1 MRIYLIVLLIFMF
14 VFTSCNSDKMNLGKN
29 NIEKVKEYPSTYRN
43 ENVSDD
49 YFGTTVKD
57 PYRWLEN
64 ENSDSTIDWVNRQ
77 SSFTRSYLDNIPSRD
92 SMRKR
97 LSTLVDYEKFSAP
110 FMKKGK
116 YFMYKNSGLQ
126 NQSILY
132 EVDSKGNN
140 INKVI
145 DPNGFSNDGTKALSG
160 ISFNKEGNYL
170 GYMVS
175 ESGADWKTAYV
186 LDMKTGKLLKDE
198 IKWLKFSG
206 MSWFNDGFFY
216 SRYPNSKDSK
226 LSTENTNHK
235 LYYHKLGTN
244 QNEDKIWF
252 EDSDNPNRNIYASTT
267 DDEKFLILNQVEST
281 TGNSFSFIN
290 LTNETPKEFSIIND
304 FESDFNLIDNI
315 GNNFLILTTR
325 NSPNKRILSIDSD
338 NYEESNWKNLV
349 EEGEDPIKGAKII
362 GDKLFVSYL
371 HNAYSK
377 VKIFDLEGNYLQDF
391 KLPGIGSI
399 SGFSW
404 EKGSDK
410 GFFTFS
416 SFLFPSTIYS
426 FDVKTLEYNIYKKP
440 NIDFNPDGYK
450 TEQVW
455 FTSNDGTKVPMFL
468 TYKNSMKRDKSN
480 PVLLYG
486 YGGFD
491 VSITPSFRASRLLL
505 LENGGILAIANIR
518 GGGEF
523 GEKWHLGGVLDK
535 KQNVFDDFISA
546 AEYLIKEEFTSPSRI
561 AIEGGSN
568 GGLLV
573 GACMLQRPELFGVA
587 FPKVGVL
594 DMLRY
599 HKFTIGWAWATDY
612 GRSDDPE
619 AFPYL
624 IKYSPVHNVKKE
636 NYPAT
641 LVVTADHDDRVVPAH
656 SFKFIAELQKNQQ
669 GNSPVLIRIEKKA
682 GHGAGK
688 PLSKVLDELADMYSF
703 MFYNMGISY

>member
-1 MRIYLIVLLIFMF
+1 MF
-14 VFTSCNSDKMNLGKN
+14 VFTSCNSNKIGLKKN

-49 YFGTTVKD
+49 YFGTVVKD

-64 ENSDSTIDWVNRQ
+64 ENSDSTRDWVNRQ
-77 SSFTRSYLDNIPSRD
+77 RRFTRTYLDKISARD

-97 LSTLVDYEKFSAP
+97 LGTLVNYEKFSAP
-110 FMKKGK
+110 LIKKGK

-140 INKVI
+140 IKVVI
-145 DPNGFSNDGTKALSG
+145 DPNNFSKDGTKALSG
-160 ISFNKEGNYL
+160 ISFNKECNYL

-186 LDMKTGKLLKDE
+186 LDMKTGNLLKDE

-206 MSWFNDGFFY
+206 MSWFKDGFFY
-216 SRYPNSKDSK
+216 SRYPNSKDGK
-226 LSTENTNHK
+226 LSTENTNHR
-235 LYYHKLGTN
+235 LYYHKLGTS

-252 EDSDNPNRNIYASTT
+252 EDADNPNRNIYASTT
-267 DDEKFLILNQVEST
+267 EDEKFLILNQVEST
-281 TGNSFSFIN
+281 TGNSFSFID
-290 LTNETPKEFSIIND
+290 LSKETPREFSIIND

-325 NSPNKRILSIDSD
+325 NSPNRKIILVDSEHS
-338 NYEESNWKNLV
+338 EEINWKTLV
-349 EEGEDPIKGAKII
+349 EEGNDPIKGAKII

-377 VKIFDLEGNYLQDF
+377 VKIFDLKGNYLQDF
-391 KLPGIGSI
+391 KLPGIGSV
-399 SGFSW
+399 SGFNW

-410 GFFTFS
+410 GFFSFS

-426 FDVKTLEYNIYKKP
+426 FDVKTLEYSIYKSP
-440 NIDFNPDGYK
+440 SIDFNPDDYK

-455 FTSNDGTKVPMFL
+455 YTSNDGTRVPMFL
-468 TYKNSMKRDKSN
+468 TYKKGIKRDKSN

-491 VSITPSFRASRLLL
+491 ISITPSFRSSRLLL

-546 AEYLIKEEFTSPSRI
+546 AEYLIKEKFTSPSRI

-573 GACMLQRPELFGVA
+573 GACMLQRPDLFGVA

-612 GRSDDPE
+612 GRSDDPK

-636 NYPAT
+636 KYPAT
-641 LVVTADHDDRVVPAH
+641 LVITADHDDRVVPAH
-656 SFKFIAELQKNQQ
+656 SFKFISELQKNQQ
-669 GNSPVLIRIEKKA
+669 GDAPVLIRIEKKA

-703 MFYNMGISY
+703 MFYNMGIPY